1 MADRKTALGML
12 AAVLRTGSPR
22 SLTVLLLA
30 FVTSLQA
37 HSLHQSIAEAEYNA
51 QTKKL
56 EVSLTVFIN
65 DLETAL
71 IRRAERDLRIER
83 TPPAVFDAQVVAY
96 LGAVLNLTDA
106 AGRPAKLEWLGRQL
120 DVETQKSSD
129 PAATLFFQFTLP
141 KGLAGTTLRH
151 ALFCELFADQVNLL
165 LLKDGATKRS
175 MRFISGDT
183 AKPLHDKSEHVP

>member
-1 MADRKTALGML
+1 MA
-12 AAVLRTGSPR
+12 PC
-22 SLTVLLLA
+22 LL
-30 FVTSLQA
+30 A

-56 EVSLTVFIN
+56 EISLTVFIN

-83 TPPAVFDAQVVAY
+83 TPSSVFDAQIVAY

-106 AGRPAKLEWLGRQL
+106 AGHPAKLEWLGRQV

-129 PAATLFFQFTLP
+129 PTTTLFFQFTLP
-141 KGLAGTTLRH
+141 KGLADAKLQH

-183 AKPLHDKSEHVP
+183 AKSLQDKGGHAP